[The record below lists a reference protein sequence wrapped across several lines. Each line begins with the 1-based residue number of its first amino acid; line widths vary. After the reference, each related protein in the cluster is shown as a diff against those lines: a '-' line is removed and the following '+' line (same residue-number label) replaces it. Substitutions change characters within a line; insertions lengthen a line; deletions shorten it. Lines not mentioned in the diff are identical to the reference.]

1 MPTFDETI
9 KNSMNY
15 SEIIRGVLDVAV
27 KISGEEESV
36 IISSTKTKKI
46 STNTHLIYLI
56 KM

>member
-36 IISSTKTKKI
+36 IISSTKTKK
-46 STNTHLIYLI
+46 
-56 KM
+56 